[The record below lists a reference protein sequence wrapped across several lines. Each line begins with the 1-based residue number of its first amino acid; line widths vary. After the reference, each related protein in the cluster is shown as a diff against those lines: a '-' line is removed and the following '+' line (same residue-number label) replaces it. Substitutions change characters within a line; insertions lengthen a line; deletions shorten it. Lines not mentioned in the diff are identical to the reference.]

1 MRIVGELNKAEL
13 NVGGKG
19 VGFDPSSQAPS
30 FEDILNLI
38 SVGENVQGKGS
49 EIPFDPAV
57 PPEGSLEVQGQ
68 GKEAPTTGKGQKSND
83 FPINLS
89 IFGLVAYGQIKQ
101 ILEEEYAKADNVL
114 TRTDIDLS
122 TEEKTNTS
130 LIQFKSLEEQSQ
142 NTLTKLFTEAN
153 KEEKIGNNEF
163 LADFIVKPVEGRN
176 TQVSNLFNVGKEYT
190 QVEVPNTNKIN
201 TAQFFAKTSY
211 QTIESP
217 ILSTDQNP
225 QNLLN
230 INQTNVGDGL
240 KNDNVEPLPSS
251 VLINDLSKTKDL
263 KPFSYGFD
271 SKAENTQKT
280 TNIEQ
285 LYDAPSSENSYTNV
299 VETSI
304 VKNAKLEIKDKP
316 QTKEFA
322 QGFFD
327 SSELEFYPKEE
338 NTKADL
344 QNNPAPISVKI
355 AKNVL
360 EDLSQKA
367 EKSELLP
374 AEKGKREEEHSHLYN
389 TGVSHQRFEDKIENV
404 QEVKNT
410 KPFHTFHETRSL
422 YVKLEEGD
430 FRIRAIKDALSVKVD
445 FREDFRPPTVQEVQN
460 LIESLSKV
468 GFRMEMLSLNGKNL
482 QWEFR
487 QGQEDRRGNRS
498 REVSPSQGK
507 DRQEF
512 SLYL

>member
-49 EIPFDPAV
+49 EIPFNPAV

-101 ILEEEYAKADNVL
+101 IFEEEDAKADNVL
-114 TRTDIDLS
+114 TRTDTDLS

-130 LIQFKSLEEQSQ
+130 LVQFKSLEEQPR
-142 NTLTKLFTEAN
+142 NTFTQLFTEAN

-190 QVEVPNTNKIN
+190 QVEVPNTKIN

-211 QTIESP
+211 QTIESQT
-217 ILSTDQNP
+217 LSADQNP

-240 KNDNVEPLPSS
+240 KNDNVEPLSGPM
-251 VLINDLSKTKDL
+251 LINDLSKTKDL

-285 LYDAPSSENSYTNV
+285 LYDAPRSENSYTNV

-304 VKNAKLEIKDKP
+304 VKNAKLEIRDEL
-316 QTKEFA
+316 QTKELT
-322 QGFFD
+322 QGFID

-344 QNNPAPISVKI
+344 QNNPAPISIKI

-360 EDLSQKA
+360 EDFSQKA

-374 AEKGKREEEHSHLYN
+374 AEKDKRKEEHSHLYN

-498 REVSPSQGK
+498 KEVIPYQGK